1 MSDLESIH
9 LFSGGRGGGGDDGEE
24 RRPTRPTYTGPLYSN
39 VKQLLKAL
47 RQDPRFSNV
56 DPRILNEILDGAIQT
71 AEVIGSQTAAN
82 AGRRSMG
89 AVGSLASGVILGG
102 IGMVMP
108 LFMLG
113 VAPAVFNVLLS
124 VLTTAL
130 DSDDRTKAKS
140 QLYQEVVAKLL
151 RFNRLPLEE
160 QRREF
165 ATMSRHSAMRD
176 VLPPVRAP
184 EPTLA
189 PATGERQVSMRD
201 LLFNATRRG
210 AGYSRLG
217 ATDDEEDGAPAAAA
231 PAAAGA
237 GGGAE
242 PQYTYADMT
251 GRSAM
256 PDSVR
261 DRVAQMLK
269 EKKEFPPMK
278 AGERKKDD

>member
-47 RQDPRFSNV
+47 LEDPRFSNV
-56 DPRILNEILDGAIQT
+56 DPSILRQIVDGTIQVVE
-71 AEVIGSQTAAN
+71 AIGSQTTAN
-82 AGRRSMG
+82 VGRRVIASTGTAAGG
-89 AVGSLASGVILGG
+89 ALLGFL
-102 IGMVMP
+102 GMAFP
-108 LFMLG
+108 PFLFA
-113 VAPAVFNVLLS
+113 VAPAA
-124 VLTTAL
+124 LTAIGYLVTGAA

-140 QLYQEVVAKLL
+140 QLYEEVVAKLL

-165 ATMSRHSAMRD
+165 AAMNRHSAMRD

-217 ATDDEEDGAPAAAA
+217 ATDDEDGAPAAAA

-237 GGGAE
+237 GGGSE

-251 GRSAM
+251 GRSTM

-261 DRVAQMLK
+261 DRVLQMLK